1 MSPIQY
7 PAALPVQMPGRLLH
21 LKGASMTSGP
31 VQQDLGAFDS
41 LLATMRVLRDSK
53 DGCPWDIEQ
62 THRSLRHTLLEET
75 YETLEALDSEEPGH
89 MVEELG
95 DLLIQVVFHAQIG
108 QDNGTFT
115 IQDVIRGINEKL
127 LRRHPHIF
135 GDAHVADSS
144 EVKVQWDQIKA
155 QERQGN
161 GQGDRSAL
169 DGVPKSMPALAYA
182 QAIQGRASRAGF
194 AWEDDAQVLAKV
206 AEEVEE
212 LKSAA
217 SHEEQERELG
227 DLLLSVVNAA
237 SRMGVE
243 AEEALRG
250 ANNRFYRR
258 YVHMERSSKEQG
270 LQMDKLPLES
280 KLHLWREAKSSTA
293 DA

>member
-1 MSPIQY
+1 MS
-7 PAALPVQMPGRLLH
+7 
-21 LKGASMTSGP
+21 SGP
-31 VQQDLGAFDS
+31 VQEDLGDFDS
-41 LLATMRVLRDSK
+41 LLAIMRWLRNPK

-75 YETLEALDSEEPGH
+75 YETLEALDSEEPGQ

-95 DLLIQVVFHAQIG
+95 DLLVQVVFHAQIG

-135 GDAHVADSS
+135 GDAQVADSS

-155 QERQGN
+155 QERQDK
-161 GQGDRSAL
+161 GQADRSAL

-182 QAIQGRASRAGF
+182 QAIQGRATRAGF
-194 AWEDDAQVLAKV
+194 EWEEDTQVLAKV

-212 LKSAA
+212 LQHAA
-217 SHEEQERELG
+217 SREEQERELG
-227 DLLLSVVNAA
+227 DLLLSVVNA
-237 SRMGVE
+237 SRRMGVE

-250 ANNRFYRR
+250 ANNRFYGR
-258 YVHMERSSKEQG
+258 YVHLERRAQELG
-270 LQMDKLPLES
+270 LQMEGLPLES
-280 KLHLWREAKSSTA
+280 KLELWREAKESTA
-293 DA
+293 GD